1 MLACSNL
8 VKGFSFL
15 SVLAFFVTPILE
27 GAVDPEPVL
36 QDISPGWQ
44 SLKGERFTYINR
56 GEFIDIYDNKSRVLY
71 RSIRVSM
78 DEGAGKGS
86 AYRFAVS
93 ADEKYVQAT
102 IWVKYIGDYLAT
114 YEVATG
120 NPVEMAQITA
130 RESGGSADDFNN
142 EPLFLPP
149 GIAPRSI
156 SRFATAPERFV
167 DRTSFIAS
175 ERAGARDLR
184 QVHVSLLRC
193 DRQDARP
200 DESDSLR
207 SAPSSLSD
215 LERLSEGI
223 GVRVRIFMSLRS
235 LCEHKR
241 RKRRGI
247 RAESP
252 ISAAGRDKSDRLLA

>member
-1 MLACSNL
+1 MLACFNL

-86 AYRFAVS
+86 ACRFAVS

-193 DRQDARP
+193 DGQDARP

-207 SAPSSLSD
+207 SAPSLSVD
-215 LERLSEGI
+215 PQAEGGAADSFLSSDGDS
-223 GVRVRIFMSLRS
+223 GARPTGSS
-235 LCEHKR
+235 
-241 RKRRGI
+241 RRGN
-247 RAESP
+247 RVG
-252 ISAAGRDKSDRLLA
+252 SALGGLDRCSLHGG